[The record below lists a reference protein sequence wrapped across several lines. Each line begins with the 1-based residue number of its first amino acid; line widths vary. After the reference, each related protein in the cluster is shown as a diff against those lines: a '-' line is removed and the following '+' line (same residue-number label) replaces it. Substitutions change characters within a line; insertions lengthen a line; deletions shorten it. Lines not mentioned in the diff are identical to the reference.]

1 MGFNIVFLGTSSMVP
16 TKDRSHSAIL
26 VEHAKDNILM
36 DCGEGTQRQMKI
48 AGADMNRITKI
59 LISHWHGDH
68 VLGLGGLLQTLAS
81 QQYAGTLKLYGPV
94 GSKRYIENMMK
105 GFSFDNRLDLEVIE
119 ISKDGII
126 AEEEDYVIETR
137 ELEHSIKC
145 YGYALIEKDKRKIDL
160 PVVKKLGIPEGPLL
174 GKLQRGEDATFKG
187 KKISADEATTVMK
200 GKKISYVADT
210 VPCNGARDLSR
221 DADLMICES
230 TLATKVEGKA
240 EEFKHMTAKQAGMLA
255 NQANARKLVLTH
267 FSQRYKDTKELEEE
281 AKDVFA
287 NVVAAYDF
295 MKIKV

>member
-1 MGFNIVFLGTSSMVP
+1 MGFDIIFLGTSSMVP

-26 VEHAKDNILM
+26 VEHAKDNVLM

-48 AGADMNRITKI
+48 AGVDINRITKI

-68 VLGLGGLLQTLAS
+68 VLGLGGLIQTMAS

-94 GSKRYIENMMK
+94 GSKKYIENMMK

-119 ISKDGII
+119 ISKDGMI
-126 AEEEDYVIETR
+126 ADEEDYIIEAR

-145 YGYALIEKDKRKIDL
+145 YGFALIEKDKRKIN
-160 PVVKKLGIPEGPLL
+160 VAVAKKLGIPEGPLL
-174 GKLQRGEDATFKG
+174 GKLQRGENITLNG
-187 KKISADEATTVMK
+187 KKIAADEATTLIK
-200 GKKISYVADT
+200 GKKLSYVADT
-210 VPCNGARDLSR
+210 MPCNGAVTLSK
-221 DADLMICES
+221 DADLMISES

-240 EEFKHMTAKQAGMLA
+240 EEYKHMTSRQAGMLA
-255 NQANARKLVLTH
+255 NQANAKKLVLTH